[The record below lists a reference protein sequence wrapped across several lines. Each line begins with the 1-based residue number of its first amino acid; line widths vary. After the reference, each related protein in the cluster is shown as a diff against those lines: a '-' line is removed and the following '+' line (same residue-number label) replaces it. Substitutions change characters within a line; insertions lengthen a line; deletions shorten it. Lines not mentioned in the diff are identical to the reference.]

1 MKYLKTLI
9 SRGLVNLF
17 YVIKR
22 VVFSNEKPSDLPNFT
37 YFWVSDGVNSVMQ
50 KYRFLLSI
58 NIPPEESIR
67 EDSAVYL
74 YSVHILGDTI
84 ERWCQ

>member
-1 MKYLKTLI
+1 VKYLKALI

-17 YVIKR
+17 YVIKC
-22 VVFSNEKPSDLPNFT
+22 VVFSNKKPSDSPNFT
-37 YFWVSDGVNSVMQ
+37 YFWDTDRVNSVMQ
-50 KYRFLLSI
+50 KYRFLVSI

-74 YSVHILGDTI
+74 YTVHILGDTI